1 MSISYLTIPQFCAF
15 HGCKTIIIEEF
26 MEHGIFEAH
35 YENDVVLIPSP
46 EVPRLER
53 ALRIHLDLGVNAVGI
68 DIILNLLGRLEEQ
81 RFTTI
86 GE

>member
-1 MSISYLTIPQFCAF
+1 
-15 HGCKTIIIEEF
+15 

-53 ALRIHLDLGVNAVGI
+53 ALRIHLDLGVNVVGI
-68 DIILNLLGRLEEQ
+68 DIILNLLSQLEEQ
-81 RFTTI
+81 RFNTI
-86 GE
+86 EG